1 MTNILD
7 AKIVR
12 DKLLNEYKEK
22 IKNIEKKLKLVV
34 IRVGDNPSSIIY
46 VNSKRKVCEDIG
58 ILFEEIYFNE
68 NTKENEL
75 IEKLEILNKD
85 ASVTSI
91 LVQLPLP
98 NHINPSN
105 VINKIDYKKDVD
117 GLTFI
122 NIGKLLSG
130 EDAIEACTAKGIIS
144 LLEFYNISLES
155 KNITIINR
163 STLIGKP
170 LIPLLLNRNATVT
183 VCHSKTKNLSHHTK
197 NADII
202 IVAVGKKDFLT
213 KDMVSENVVVIDVGI
228 NKVDGKIYGDAHKDL
243 IGYVDSISPVPGGV
257 GLMTVCSVA
266 QNVYNCYKL
275 QSK

>member
-85 ASVTSI
+85 ANVTSI

>member
-85 ASVTSI
+85 VNVTSI

>member
-85 ASVTSI
+85 ANVTSI

-197 NADII
+197 KADII